1 MNKKIVFPVIA
12 LTLLGG
18 SYFAVTA
25 ASAQTS
31 PSPMSGLSQAI
42 AQKFNLNQTEVQDV
56 VDTWHT
62 QKHDEM
68 KKNMQQRLTEKLDQ
82 AVTDG
87 KLTES
92 QKQALL
98 TKLSEEMG
106 SFDKE
111 NFKKMTPEQRKTE
124 IEKKRTELETW
135 ATSQGIDLNAL
146 PQFFMGHKVVIR
158 GMGEGKFNSIN

>member
-1 MNKKIVFPVIA
+1 MSKNNKRALNKSREVINNYS
-12 LTLLGG
+12 LTW
-18 SYFAVTA
+18 Y
-25 ASAQTS
+25 
-31 PSPMSGLSQAI
+31 
-42 AQKFNLNQTEVQDV
+42 
-56 VDTWHT
+56 T